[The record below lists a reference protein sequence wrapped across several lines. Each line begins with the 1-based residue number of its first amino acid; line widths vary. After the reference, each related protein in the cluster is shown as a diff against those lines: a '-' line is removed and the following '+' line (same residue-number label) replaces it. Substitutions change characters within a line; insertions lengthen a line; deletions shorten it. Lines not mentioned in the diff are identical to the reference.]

1 MNRWFK
7 MLNRFAPSLAVLVIT
22 LVMATPTAAQNTR
35 EDLHTGPVI
44 EEFGQHVDLPD
55 AGFVTR
61 TDSVYKVAMEIH
73 QPLTAP
79 ERPHPR
85 LDVAARLVNMLAH
98 AGTPRE
104 NVQVAVVLHG
114 GGTRAALTNEGYR
127 ERYDMDNPN
136 IPLLEALV
144 EAGVEVYLCEQSRTR
159 SGVQADEVAAPV
171 KSALSAI
178 TTATALQADGYSFL
192 TY

>member
-1 MNRWFK
+1 
-7 MLNRFAPSLAVLVIT
+7 MLNRFAPSLVVLAMT
-22 LVMATPTAAQNTR
+22 MAMATPAAAQNTR

-44 EEFGQHVDLPD
+44 AEFGQHVDLPD
-55 AGFVTR
+55 AEFETR
-61 TDSVYKVAMEIH
+61 TDTEYKVAMEIF

-85 LDVAARLVNMLAH
+85 LDVAARLVNMLVH
-98 AGTPRE
+98 AGTPQE
-104 NVQVAVVLHG
+104 NIQLAVVLHG

-144 EAGVEVYLCEQSRTR
+144 EAGVDVYLCEQSRTR
-159 SGVQADEVAAPV
+159 SGVLASEVAAPV